1 MRSNHDDRSAAASE
15 EGRGH
20 GAEAVK
26 CSRKIRGQHI
36 GPIFFALSK
45 EELAPS
51 YSSIAYEHRRERYQ
65 AAGGFHHLL
74 HCMRL
79 ANIGFVERSSSTGS
93 YHLPERVLGR
103 LLVSMVMYPD
113 RPASRR
119 KGQADRTTDPSGRTG
134 HKHHMFGFASWFASS
149 AHHRSG
155 SSLLMGMRLW
165 EGYRMKASLQARHG
179 REPPSFPC
187 RPQDSYGTVT
197 ASFNQRRISRMQ
209 LTKKPGHRMALIVGA
224 ALLLAC
230 ATSPAPLAAE
240 DTGIIAQSPDYFPD
254 QIGNEWHYRGQIT
267 EGPLQTIEH
276 KFFSN
281 VSSVTGT
288 KTIKGMTVT
297 VFHDTNPGNHGP
309 SDSFYRRDSV
319 GIVYYGSEPG
329 TPLEKQLVPYQIV
342 RFPMRVS
349 SSFPQ
354 FNRKGLDFGTD
365 MDRDGENEK
374 VDAQGDATVVGQE
387 SVTVPA
393 GTFKDAVKVEA
404 RMYMRIHL
412 SGANRTALGT
422 DVMTAWFA
430 KGVGLVKYVERQELS
445 PLEDRGVVTD
455 IMEELESYEIKP
467 PKASLGRRESSTE
480 GLLADDTGDHELR
493 QVLFTSRLRSD
504 SREPMAS
511 KGLATD

>member
-1 MRSNHDDRSAAASE
+1 
-15 EGRGH
+15 
-20 GAEAVK
+20 
-26 CSRKIRGQHI
+26 
-36 GPIFFALSK
+36 
-45 EELAPS
+45 
-51 YSSIAYEHRRERYQ
+51 
-65 AAGGFHHLL
+65 
-74 HCMRL
+74 
-79 ANIGFVERSSSTGS
+79 
-93 YHLPERVLGR
+93 
-103 LLVSMVMYPD
+103 
-113 RPASRR
+113 
-119 KGQADRTTDPSGRTG
+119 
-134 HKHHMFGFASWFASS
+134 
-149 AHHRSG
+149 
-155 SSLLMGMRLW
+155 
-165 EGYRMKASLQARHG
+165 
-179 REPPSFPC
+179 
-187 RPQDSYGTVT
+187 
-197 ASFNQRRISRMQ
+197 MQ

-230 ATSPAPLAAE
+230 ATSSAPLAAE